1 MIIIAT
7 FKPKKI
13 TEFTDDCLEVA
24 DIDESFL
31 MCSKDRDI
39 LEKLECD
46 IKTILGQPCEKKD
59 AVASIPKKKML
70 QPLMIIPLPSPD
82 CETDWNYNFH
92 GDDWV
97 CKCNE
102 GHE

>member
-24 DIDESFL
+24 DIDQTFL

-39 LEKLECD
+39 LEKLNLS
-46 IKTILGQPCEKKD
+46 IK
-59 AVASIPKKKML
+59 IPGF
-70 QPLMIIPLPSPD
+70 PI
-82 CETDWNYNFH
+82 
-92 GDDWV
+92 
-97 CKCNE
+97 
-102 GHE
+102 